1 MSSALEG
8 VRVLDLTN
16 VLAGP
21 FCAYQLALLG
31 ADVVKIEVPQ
41 GGDLARQLGADAGL
55 NERQM
60 GASFLAQNAGKK
72 SVCLNLKSPEGKV
85 AFERLVRGADVLVE
99 NFRPGVMARLGLSCD
114 ALRLLNP
121 RLIYCA
127 ISGFGQEGPMRS
139 VPAYDQ
145 IIQGL
150 SGMMSITGTRD
161 TAPLRA
167 GFPVADTLAGMTAA
181 FAVAAALVQR
191 ARTGRGEFIDVSM
204 LDTALTA
211 MGWAVSN
218 YLIAGVEPQPHGND
232 NFTAAPSGAFQAQDG
247 LINIAANKQEQFV
260 ALVQLLNLP
269 ELARDERFATREARK
284 CHRAALTLALEGAL
298 RQRSCAEWESL
309 FNRAGI
315 PAGAVLSVPQALDL
329 AQVRQRGLL
338 KTFDRVPG
346 LERPLTVA
354 RTGFKL
360 GGGDPDVTLPPPRL
374 GEHTA
379 AVLAEIGCSAAEI
392 ERLLQAEAS

>member
-1 MSSALEG
+1 
-8 VRVLDLTN
+8 
-16 VLAGP
+16 
-21 FCAYQLALLG
+21 
-31 ADVVKIEVPQ
+31 
-41 GGDLARQLGADAGL
+41 
-55 NERQM
+55 
-60 GASFLAQNAGKK
+60 
-72 SVCLNLKSPEGKV
+72 
-85 AFERLVRGADVLVE
+85 VLVE
-99 NFRPGVMARLGLSCD
+99 NFRPGVMARLGLSYD
-114 ALRLLNP
+114 DLRLLNP
-121 RLIYCA
+121 GLIYCA
-127 ISGFGQEGPMRS
+127 ISGFGQEGPMKS
-139 VPAYDQ
+139 APAYDQ